1 MISNIVRSF
10 FLIVKNTKFDQ
21 KPVSLLC
28 VKTKSGAHKQLT
40 FYFQMRKYFCR
51 YLHSSPISMRETLT
65 NSGTVYQVPNEALHA
80 RILDLFALLYNQ
92 PSQGANDGGYFE
104 TVSKGRNI

>member
-1 MISNIVRSF
+1 MGPNNTKNSSKSVIFSYLTMNNIVKI

-21 KPVSLLC
+21 ETVSLLC

-51 YLHSSPISMRETLT
+51 HLHSSLSSMFVPLSKLDRFSQATTL
-65 NSGTVYQVPNEALHA
+65 P
-80 RILDLFALLYNQ
+80 
-92 PSQGANDGGYFE
+92 
-104 TVSKGRNI
+104 